1 MNFNSNASSVTF
13 FINPV
18 LFLNT
23 KLYTIRVLA
32 MFDFY
37 FRTYTYN
44 LTELENLQNLD
55 SPFRPLAC
63 LQTFVWFFRCYLPVR
78 LYRNFALID
87 EKKLERS
94 LGNGRA

>member
-1 MNFNSNASSVTF
+1 
-13 FINPV
+13 
-18 LFLNT
+18 
-23 KLYTIRVLA
+23 

-44 LTELENLQNLD
+44 VTELENLQNLD
-55 SPFRPLAC
+55 SPFRFLFEGFRLCLRYSNVKYGLWHVCKPL
-63 LQTFVWFFRCYLPVR
+63 FGFFRCYLPVR